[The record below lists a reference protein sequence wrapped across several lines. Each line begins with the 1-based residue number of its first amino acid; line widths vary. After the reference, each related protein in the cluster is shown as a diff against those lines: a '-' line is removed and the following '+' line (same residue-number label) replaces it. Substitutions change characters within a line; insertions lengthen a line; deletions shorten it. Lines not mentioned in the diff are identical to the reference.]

1 MRNPARSRNIGL
13 FLFLLGAAATIPAA
27 TGSRST
33 ALGVL
38 ALASGA
44 VAALGFVYALLSQ
57 FELAR
62 WKRLDRGEGVIA
74 RWSVPPETWRD
85 FLVLN
90 SRLNAAP
97 NALACNVAARPGPDG
112 AVEVVIAEAAVRI
125 GGDFHSFP
133 ARGAIQAA
141 GPYLVP
147 GPPPCLEFHL
157 TTFTNEH
164 SRKIRWALRAPIPAG
179 AEPQAERVLATFAAR
194 RGA

>member
-1 MRNPARSRNIGL
+1 MRNPARSRNLGIV
-13 FLFLLGAAATIPAA
+13 LFLLGAAATIPAA
-27 TGSRST
+27 TGSEST

-38 ALASGA
+38 ALVAGA
-44 VAALGFVYALLSQ
+44 GAALGLVYAFLSQ
-57 FELAR
+57 LELGR

-85 FLVLN
+85 FLALN
-90 SRLNAAP
+90 SRLNEAP
-97 NALACNVAARPGPDG
+97 KALSCNIAARPGPDG
-112 AVEVVIAEAAVRI
+112 TVEVVIAETALRI

-133 ARGAIQAA
+133 RKGAVQAA

-157 TTFTNEH
+157 TTFTNDH
-164 SRKIRWALRAPIPAG
+164 SRKVQWALRAPIPPG
-179 AEPQAERVLATFAAR
+179 AEPQAQLVAAAFAGR